1 MTHLAERSP
10 LIAAARQSV
19 TLGLTHGTSGN
30 LSCRISGG
38 MLITPTGMSYDTLE
52 TSDIVALE
60 LDGTPFPGER
70 RAPSS
75 EWPMHAALYRARSDI
90 AAIVHGHSPA
100 ATAVACLGRELP
112 AFHYMIATAG
122 GDDVRCASYAMFGTE
137 ALAEAAVAAMRDRW
151 ACLLAHHGLLAAGP
165 SLERALAVAT
175 EVEFLADI
183 YLRLLPLGEPAL
195 LDAKQMRAVIE
206 RFRSYGEQE

>member
-1 MTHLAERSP
+1 MP
-10 LIAAARQSV
+10 
-19 TLGLTHGTSGN
+19 
-30 LSCRISGG
+30 
-38 MLITPTGMSYDTLE
+38 YDTLE
-52 TSDIVALE
+52 TTDIVALE

-70 RAPSS
+70 RKPSS

-112 AFHYMIATAG
+112 AFHYMVAMAG
-122 GDDVRCASYAMFGTE
+122 GSNVRCAGYAMFGSE
-137 ALAEAAVAAMRDRW
+137 ELAEAAVEAMQDRW
-151 ACLLAHHGLLAAGP
+151 ACLLAHHGLLAAGH
-165 SLERALAVAT
+165 SLERALAVAR

-183 YLRLLPLGEPAL
+183 YLRLLPLGEPERL
-195 LDAKQMRAVIE
+195 GAKRMGEVIE